1 MPENAFT
8 QAAFRTYLSEH
19 KLMGSRCKACGTE
32 YLPPRSLCTKCYGEE
47 LEWLEM
53 EGIGELVAFTTIHIA
68 PTAMLEA
75 GYGRDKPY
83 CSGIVKLT
91 NGLSISAQIVGV
103 DASDPEG
110 INVGTPVEVEFIE
123 RGEGEEVE
131 TFLAFQPRE

>member
-8 QAAFRTYLSEH
+8 QTAFRAHLTER
-19 KLMGSRCKACGTE
+19 KLMGSRCEACGTE
-32 YLPPRSLCTKCYGEE
+32 FLPPRSLCTECYGEE
-47 LEWLEM
+47 MELLEM
-53 EGIGELVAFTTIHIA
+53 EGEGELIAFTTIHIA

-83 CSGIVKLT
+83 CTGIVKLS

-110 INVGTPVEVEFIE
+110 IKVGTPVEVEFVE
-123 RGEGEEVE
+123 RGEGEEAE
-131 TFLAFQPRE
+131 TFLAFRPKG